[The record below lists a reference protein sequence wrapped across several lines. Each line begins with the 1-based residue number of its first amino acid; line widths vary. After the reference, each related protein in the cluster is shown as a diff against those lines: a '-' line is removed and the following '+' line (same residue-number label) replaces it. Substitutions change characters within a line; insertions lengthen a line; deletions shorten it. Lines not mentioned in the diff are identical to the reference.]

1 MELGSLSSVARRERG
16 MVEAVRGSTG
26 SERARWSREYLHCF
40 SPWLRGKI
48 LRMKLALPLIL
59 ATALPAL
66 ADHHELAKIV
76 SPDAKV
82 EKLGGDMKFT
92 EGPVWIPSK
101 KMVVFSDIPNS
112 VQMQWTKDGGLKKY
126 RDIEQSNGNILD
138 LEGNLLSCQHAGRNI
153 ISTDAKGVITVLAD
167 KFDGKKF
174 NSPNDL
180 AIRGD
185 GSIWFTDPSYGLR
198 GKPGEIDGKWVYRLD
213 PKSGKVTVLYK
224 GHDMPNGI
232 AFSPDEK
239 RVYIADTGKVGK
251 IRAFNVVESG
261 PLGDPLFEIDIR
273 CDGMCIDTNGN
284 IYTTSGGG
292 IHVFTGDGKKIGVI
306 ETPEHPANV
315 CFGGENY
322 DTLFITARKSLYSV
336 KTLAK
341 GAKPKGA
348 KW

>member
-1 MELGSLSSVARRERG
+1 MMDAMKNTLSLCLAVSVSMVSVA
-16 MVEAVRGSTG
+16 S
-26 SERARWSREYLHCF
+26 
-40 SPWLRGKI
+40 
-48 LRMKLALPLIL
+48 
-59 ATALPAL
+59 
-66 ADHHELAKIV
+66 ADLSKIV
-76 SPDAKV
+76 ASDAKV
-82 EKLGGDMKFT
+82 EKLGGEMRFT

-112 VQMQWTKDGGLKKY
+112 VQMQWTKEGGLQEF
-126 RDIEQSNGNILD
+126 RAVEQSNGNLLD
-138 LEGNLLSCQHAGRNI
+138 LAGNLLSCQHAGRNV
-153 ISTDAKGVITVLAD
+153 ISTDAEGKITVLAD
-167 KFDGKKF
+167 KFDGKKL

-180 AIRGD
+180 AIKSD
-185 GSIWFTDPSYGLR
+185 GTIWFTDPSYGLR
-198 GKPGEIDGKWVYRLD
+198 GKPGEIDGKWVYRL
-213 PKSGKVTVLYK
+213 KTSGKVEVIYK

-251 IRAFNVVESG
+251 IRAFDVVDEG
-261 PLGDPLFEIDIR
+261 MLGEPVFEIDIR

-284 IYTTSGGG
+284 IYTTSRGG
-292 IHVFTGDGKKIGVI
+292 IHVFNPEGKKLGVI

-322 DTLFITARKSLYSV
+322 DTLFITARTSLYAV